1 MQKQIWRGETVL
13 VSKLV
18 ADQRATNRRE
28 SQGTDHTS
36 TAYESGLLH
45 NVSGFRPSSVA
56 SSCYPSE
63 EEGGDDH
70 DDDGNNHQPELHNG
84 HPIDVDGQQG
94 PISGERSFW
103 KRALAESKAE
113 EAQQDPESSSPSPV
127 DVESAPVVA
136 QPPVPAV
143 VQHPRL
149 QRQGRDRYDNLP
161 AYKSFGRGPI
171 VVSDSRAP
179 SRSLIMPMLQ
189 IQELLRTINSRV
201 TSGMAVK
208 HEDWE
213 KLRQLSIQMGA
224 KFSDRVMFEWEDV
237 ESSSAEDDFGEE
249 EVRGNGGCVG

>member
-179 SRSLIMPMLQ
+179 SRSLPCY
-189 IQELLRTINSRV
+189 RFKSYCGRSTRASR
-201 TSGMAVK
+201 MAVT